1 VYTSKSA
8 KKNESMNILTAKA
21 RSCLGCD
28 LADNRKKVVIG
39 SGCLD
44 SDVVLI
50 GEAPGKK
57 EDEKGLPFV
66 GSAGKVLDE
75 ILDKAD
81 LSRSEVFITNILKC
95 RPPGNRRP
103 KKAEIKSCEGILI
116 SQLEIIKPRIIAPM
130 GNSSLS
136 YFQDK
141 YDLEVGSIGD
151 VHGNVYDVKASWGEV
166 KVIPLYHPAAAIYRR
181 NLLEE
186 LLEDMMRLSKL

>member
-1 VYTSKSA
+1 MYTSKSA
-8 KKNESMNILTAKA
+8 EKKESMNILTAEA
-21 RSCLGCD
+21 RSCLGCV

-44 SDVVLI
+44 AEVVFI

-57 EDEKGLPFV
+57 EDETGLPFV

-75 ILDKAD
+75 ILDKAG

-103 KKAEIKSCEGILI
+103 KKAEIASCEGILI
-116 SQLEIIKPRIIAPM
+116 SQLEIIKPRVIAPM
-130 GNSSLS
+130 GNSSVS

-141 YDLEVGSIGD
+141 YDLEIGSIGV
-151 VHGNVYDVKASWGEV
+151 VHGKVYDVKASWGAV
-166 KVIPLYHPAAAIYRR
+166 KLIPLYHPAAAIYRR

-186 LLEDMMRLSKL
+186 LQEDMIKLSKL